1 MAKLH
6 AQVEQLREWR
16 KRKIRDTSI
25 ESSLIEFRKSLKKSN
40 KQLTQILQA
49 WDNEVPQQ
57 LSQNAIPTSLRAGIL
72 EVSVRDSSTSYQ
84 LNQLIRAGLLRK
96 LQEQCSGTLKQIR
109 VRISR

>member
-6 AQVEQLREWR
+6 TQVEQLREWR
-16 KRKIRDTSI
+16 KRKVRDTSI

-84 LNQLIRAGLLRK
+84 LNQLIRTGLLRK

>member
-6 AQVEQLREWR
+6 AKVDQLREWR

-40 KQLTQILQA
+40 KQLTQIMEA

-57 LSQNAIPTSLRAGIL
+57 LSQNAIPTSLRAGVL

-84 LNQLIRAGLLRK
+84 LNQLIRASLLCK